1 MTKGYR
7 AGRDAAALTE
17 NIEILTGQRGDGSGQ
32 AVTRE
37 ELAQLKLATLRA
49 SAGGKLQLKPHRYT
63 EPGPVP
69 AFPIQPQHFSA
80 QGGFSV
86 VLLLWEMPAYRGHA
100 HTEIYRNTE
109 DNLANAVLVGTTAAA
124 VYSDPV
130 DPGWKG
136 YYWVRF
142 VNAAGI
148 PGPYNGTAG
157 TAAETQS
164 NVDEMIDLI
173 HAEIHQSPLIGQL
186 TSTLEATGQEMADT
200 HRGVTRGLAETN
212 KGLIKTHQS
221 ITKVQQHVG
230 QIADVMGSLG
240 DKVDHLN
247 QRGGEAFQAMWSTKA
262 HASGIT
268 AGIGLVAGKD
278 AYGRRISQVAI
289 AADRLFVFDPNK
301 PGDTGRY
308 AIPFSMS
315 GGKVVIADAVIR
327 DAIIKFLKAE
337 TIVADEVKAG
347 ISLSTPILNSAIIN
361 NGHFSVDAA
370 GNVKI
375 GDLITI
381 SSTGR
386 ITFRLGSRNIG
397 LVITHERIDIYD
409 ENGVLMA
416 RFGKLFDD

>member
-17 NIEILTGQRGDGSGQ
+17 NIEILTGQRGDGRGQ

-49 SAGGKLQLKPHRYT
+49 GGGGRFQLKPHHYT
-63 EPGPVP
+63 ETGPVP
-69 AFPIQPQHFSA
+69 AFPIRPQHFSA

-109 DNLANAVLVGTTAAA
+109 DNLANAVLVGTSAAA
-124 VYSDPV
+124 MYSDPV

-142 VNAAGI
+142 VNASGI
-148 PGPYNGTAG
+148 PGPFSGTG
-157 TAAETQS
+157 GAAAATQPH
-164 NVDEMIDLI
+164 VDEMINLI
-173 HAEIHQSPLIGQL
+173 HAEIHQSPLIGQI
-186 TSTLEATGQEMADT
+186 TDT
-200 HRGVTRGLAETN
+200 
-212 KGLIKTHQS
+212 
-221 ITKVQQHVG
+221 
-230 QIADVMGSLG
+230 MGSLG
-240 DKVDHLN
+240 DKVDHLD
-247 QRGGEAFQAMWSTKA
+247 QQGGEAFQAMWSTKA
-262 HASGIT
+262 HASGVT

-278 AYGRRISQVAI
+278 AYGRPISQVAI

-416 RFGKLFDD
+416 RFGKLDD

>member
-148 PGPYNGTAG
+148 PGPFNGTAG
-157 TAAETQS
+157 AAAATQPH
-164 NVDEMIDLI
+164 VDEMIDLI
-173 HAEIHQSPLIGQL
+173 HAEIHQSPLIGQ
-186 TSTLEATGQEMADT
+186 
-200 HRGVTRGLAETN
+200 
-212 KGLIKTHQS
+212 
-221 ITKVQQHVG
+221 ITD
-230 QIADVMGSLG
+230 AMGSLG

-247 QRGGEAFQAMWSTKA
+247 QRGGEAFQAMWRTKA

-278 AYGRRISQVAI
+278 TYGRPISQVAI

-375 GDLITI
+375 GDLITL